1 MISALLLP
9 ILIGAGPA
17 PAAVA
22 QDDPPIRLWIN
33 NDRQFLPGDRAKV
46 EVRTRDDGYL
56 LVFHVDPEGHL
67 RVLFPLDPDRDNF
80 VRGGTKYEIRG
91 RGDRESFETDNT
103 TGTGTVYAA
112 VSRDAFRFD
121 GFVMADHWDYRAL
134 APSRLSDQPEQ
145 DLNDLVRRMA
155 QGDFDYD
162 ILTYNVSSRVA
173 YQSNYSPYY
182 ESYYDDC
189 YRFSCSSYYGSP
201 FSVAI
206 VLGRPYRRYYYD
218 PYFYAYDPFYNP
230 FFYDRYYYG
239 SVYRPRYVYPYSR
252 FYGYNRFQNPYSN
265 RYRSFAQPYTPYRFR
280 GADGSNVGYRDRFG
294 PTRWVNTVYNRP
306 ISPAGESA
314 VTTPARRLTSPAA
327 NPAGSPTTIDAPRSK
342 GRPVEA
348 RRAREPDARDNGPR
362 AGDSRQKEPRLV
374 RREVDAHP
382 SGQRDESGARGS
394 SAQSRDEDRP
404 DPVREERRPVE
415 RTPERQVNPDRG
427 SDRAPAR
434 EARPERRE
442 VDRSSSPRSQG
453 GAGNGHQSGGGGVR
467 RR

>member
-1 MISALLLP
+1 
-9 ILIGAGPA
+9 
-17 PAAVA
+17 
-22 QDDPPIRLWIN
+22 
-33 NDRQFLPGDRAKV
+33 
-46 EVRTRDDGYL
+46 
-56 LVFHVDPEGHL
+56 
-67 RVLFPLDPDRDNF
+67 
-80 VRGGTKYEIRG
+80 
-91 RGDRESFETDNT
+91 
-103 TGTGTVYAA
+103 
-112 VSRDAFRFD
+112 
-121 GFVMADHWDYRAL
+121 
-134 APSRLSDQPEQ
+134 
-145 DLNDLVRRMA
+145 
-155 QGDFDYD
+155 
-162 ILTYNVSSRVA
+162 
-173 YQSNYSPYY
+173 
-182 ESYYDDC
+182 
-189 YRFSCSSYYGSP
+189 
-201 FSVAI
+201 
-206 VLGRPYRRYYYD
+206 
-218 PYFYAYDPFYNP
+218 
-230 FFYDRYYYG
+230 
-239 SVYRPRYVYPYSR
+239 VYRPRYVYPYSR

-374 RREVDAHP
+374 RREVDAHA

-453 GAGNGHQSGGGGVR
+453 GGGNGHQSGGGGVR